1 MKLTQYIYT
10 IAAAVTLAS
19 CGDFNDKL
27 DGFQEDTYRPTDV
40 KELKIELKNSD
51 YEKIASLVKD
61 NDLKVNH
68 YFANNDSA
76 TKQLPVWLKA
86 TYPTADNGSTA
97 KITYN
102 QLKEEEYYASDKADQ
117 PAIADVEVESVT
129 TPFELIGKEW
139 KYNPS
144 VILTLPN
151 ERGNTVSKVFYNRI
165 TIWVNINYDEPNG
178 YDMFNPGGYLSPYGD
193 QEFFSGCD
201 FYHNYVEWDPAKAKE
216 NTPSVYESMSDDEVV
231 TTMQRNLLTTFGES
245 LKEGYE
251 NAEPVEGMEVTY
263 TVNFMAHMAGD
274 KLVPYT
280 IKYLVTGKGEF
291 TYIDGSLKPREE

>member
-1 MKLTQYIYT
+1 MKITHYIYT
-10 IAAAVTLAS
+10 IAAIATLAS

-27 DGFQEDTYRPTDV
+27 DGFQNDNYRPTDV
-40 KELKIELKNSD
+40 KELTIELKNSD
-51 YEKIASLVKD
+51 YENIASLVKD
-61 NDLKVNH
+61 DDLKVNH
-68 YFANNDSA
+68 YFANKDSA
-76 TKQLPVWLKA
+76 TKQLPVWLKS

-102 QLKEEEYYASDKADQ
+102 QLKENEYYHSDSQ
-117 PAIADVEVESVT
+117 PTTTEAESVT

-144 VILTLPN
+144 VILTLLN
-151 ERGNTVSKVFYNRI
+151 EKGNTVSKVFYNRI
-165 TIWVNINYDEPNG
+165 TTWVNIHYDEPNG
-178 YDMFNPGGYLSPYGD
+178 YDRYNPGGYLSKFGD

-201 FYHNYVEWDPAKAKE
+201 YYHNYVEWDPAKAKE
-216 NTPSVYESMSDDEVV
+216 NTPSVYKSMSDNEVV
-231 TTMQRNLLTTFGES
+231 ATMQRNLITTFGES

-263 TVNFMAHMAGD
+263 TVNFMVHMAGN

-291 TYIDGSLKPREE
+291 TYIEGSQKPREN